1 MRKESFVPCLCLSLG
16 RIGTD
21 GRKGVKREKWR
32 KWWRREENFLRKSS
46 QALGSSENA
55 LRLGVSCPLD
65 LTLYVYLLK

>member
-1 MRKESFVPCLCLSLG
+1 MAIEGFTLKWAR
-16 RIGTD
+16 RTD

-55 LRLGVSCPLD
+55 LRLVVSFPLS
-65 LTLYVYLLK
+65 LILYL